1 MPLMAKPELPTA
13 PSAFPVLRKL
23 RQRPDGTP
31 WLALLADDNPV
42 NLEVGVC
49 LLQRLGMQVHT
60 AEDGD
65 EALQLVQIGRYDLV
79 LMDLEMPRLDGL
91 TATRRLRAL
100 PHLQRLPVIA
110 LTANVGAESRR
121 DCMDAG
127 MNDFVSKPIDM
138 NVLVNALSRWLPSD

>member
-1 MPLMAKPELPTA
+1 MPKPEPTVA
-13 PSAFPVLRKL
+13 PSALSGPSPL

-49 LLQRLGMQVHT
+49 LLQRLGLQVHT

-65 EALQLVQIGRYDLV
+65 EALQLAQLGHYDLV

-110 LTANVGAESRR
+110 LTANVGADSRR

-127 MNDFVSKPIDM
+127 MNDFLSKPIDM
-138 NVLVNALSRWLPSD
+138 HVLVDALSRWLPSD